1 VPQSVKEC
9 NMIVGIDFSINSTAI
24 AIKTPKDKFL
34 LFSFVPNYNPKLK
47 GFQLHK
53 SLDESKTVTITSYNK
68 DNLIKDAIED
78 QAIKLK
84 NADALSD
91 EIIEI
96 FNYTGIVPTE
106 IRIEG
111 FSFGSKGNS
120 FIDMITFNTFLKVK
134 LIQKFGH
141 IIRVVSPKSIK
152 KAYTGN
158 GNASKCDMLRS
169 FMEKSDSKLKK
180 EIEKLNIV
188 VEGEF
193 NIPKP
198 LDDLVDAIA
207 LTLIEVE

>member
-1 VPQSVKEC
+1 
-9 NMIVGIDFSINSTAI
+9 MIIGIDFSINSTAV
-24 AIKTPKDKFL
+24 AIKTTKDKFL

-53 SLDESKTVTITSYNK
+53 ILHESKTATITSYNK

-84 NADALSD
+84 NADELSN

-96 FNYTGIVPTE
+96 FNYTGIIPTE

-141 IIRVVSPKSIK
+141 IIRVISPKSIK

-169 FMEKSDSKLKK
+169 FMEKSDSKLRK

>member
-1 VPQSVKEC
+1 
-9 NMIVGIDFSINSTAI
+9 MIIGIDFSINSTAV

-34 LFSFVPNYNPKLK
+34 LFSFVPNYNTKLK

-53 SLDESKTVTITSYNK
+53 VLDESKTVTITSYNK

-78 QAIKLK
+78 QAIKLR

-141 IIRVVSPKSIK
+141 VIRVISPKSIK

>member
-1 VPQSVKEC
+1 
-9 NMIVGIDFSINSTAI
+9 MIIGIDFSINSTAL
-24 AIKTPKDKFL
+24 AIKLKDDKFL

-53 SLDESKTVTITSYNK
+53 ILNESKTITITSYNK

-78 QAIKLK
+78 QAIKLR

-96 FNYTGIVPTE
+96 FNYTGIIPTE

-120 FIDMITFNTFLKVK
+120 FIDMITFNTFLRVK

-141 IIRVVSPKSIK
+141 IIKVISPKSIK

-193 NIPKP
+193 NITKP

>member
-1 VPQSVKEC
+1 
-9 NMIVGIDFSINSTAI
+9 MIVGIDFSINSTAL
-24 AIKTPKDKFL
+24 AIKLQDDKFL

-47 GFQLHK
+47 GFHLHK
-53 SLDESKTVTITSYNK
+53 ILDESKTITINSYNK
-68 DNLIKDAIED
+68 DNLIKDAIVD
-78 QAIKLK
+78 QSIKLK
-84 NADALSD
+84 NADELSN
-91 EIIEI
+91 EIIDI
-96 FNYTGIVPTE
+96 FNYIGIIPTE

-141 IIRVVSPKSIK
+141 IIRVISPKSIK

-169 FMEKSDSKLKK
+169 FMEKSDSKLRK

-188 VEGEF
+188 IEGDF
-193 NIPKP
+193 NIQKP